1 MCGPMP
7 NPALSGDSMSLSRAV
22 LRERLGQQIAVADFG
37 RIALVESDLQVVL
50 DAAVSCCARS
60 LGAEFAKVLRY
71 VPERKVLVLQAGYGW
86 GKEYIGMEF
95 ADADMDSAAGFAL
108 RTGRSEEPTSEL
120 KSLMRISYAVFCLK

>member
-1 MCGPMP
+1 MFGPMP

-60 LGAEFAKVLRY
+60 LCAVFAKVHRY
-71 VPERKVLVLQAGYGW
+71 VSEWRFLFLQAGYVW

-95 ADADMDSAAGFAL
+95 ADADFASAAVFAL
-108 RTGRSEEPTSEL
+108 S
-120 KSLMRISYAVFCLK
+120 

>member
-1 MCGPMP
+1 MFGPMP

-37 RIALVESDLQVVL
+37 RIALVESDLKVVL

-71 VPERKVLVLQAGYGW
+71 VPERK
-86 GKEYIGMEF
+86 EIGR
-95 ADADMDSAAGFAL
+95 AHVCTPVTNAHLICRLLLD
-108 RTGRSEEPTSEL
+108 
-120 KSLMRISYAVFCLK
+120 

>member
-1 MCGPMP
+1 MFGPMP

-71 VPERKVLVLQAGYGW
+71 VPERKVLVQ
-86 GKEYIGMEF
+86 
-95 ADADMDSAAGFAL
+95 
-108 RTGRSEEPTSEL
+108 SEEHTSEL
-120 KSLMRISYAVFCLK
+120 QSLMRISYAVFCL

>member
-71 VPERKVLVLQAGYGW
+71 VPERKVLVLQAGSGL
-86 GKEYIGMEF
+86 GKEYNGMEF
-95 ADADMDSAAGFAL
+95 ADADTDSPPGFPLRPAGP
-108 RTGRSEEPTSEL
+108 GRERAP
-120 KSLMRISYAVFCLK
+120 